1 VSGYTL
7 KNLKRDVED
16 SAVKFGVSPTL
27 ETRFARRPLGAQQV
41 GVTYE
46 RLAPN
51 ARAPFGHRHKTHEEV
66 YVVVD
71 GGGRVK
77 LEDEIVDLRRWDLL
91 RVSPRTARHFEAGPD
106 GLEVLAIGLPSTEP
120 SDAETLPRW
129 WSDD

>member
-1 VSGYTL
+1 MAGYTL

-16 SAVKFGVSPTL
+16 SAVRFGVSPTL
-27 ETRFARRPLGAQQV
+27 EARFARRALGAEQV

-66 YVVVD
+66 YVVVE

-77 LEDEIVDLRRWDLL
+77 LEDDIVDLRRWDML
-91 RVSPRTARHFEAGPD
+91 RVSPTTARHFEAGPD

-120 SDAETLPRW
+120 SDAENLPGW